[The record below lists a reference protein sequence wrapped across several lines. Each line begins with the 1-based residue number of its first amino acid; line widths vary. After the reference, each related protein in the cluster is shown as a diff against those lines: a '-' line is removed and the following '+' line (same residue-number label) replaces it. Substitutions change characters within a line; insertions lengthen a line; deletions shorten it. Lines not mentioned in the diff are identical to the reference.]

1 MLMIEQR
8 HSGFLPGAHAIEG
21 YGSGGFRFA
30 SMSHCGSIL
39 ALPSGI
45 YAWNVVSPSDIDV
58 ASLERV
64 FSEAPG
70 SIEHLLIGTGVDL
83 VPVAAPLR
91 QRLAKAGI
99 RAEPMATR
107 AAACTYSILL
117 GEGRRVAAALLA
129 VP

>member
-1 MLMIEQR
+1 MIEQR
-8 HSGFLPGAHAIEG
+8 YSGFLPGAHGIEG

-30 SMSHCGSIL
+30 SMSHRGSIL

-45 YAWNVVSPSDIDV
+45 YAWNAVRPSDIDV

-91 QRLAKAGI
+91 ERLAKAGI

-117 GEGRRVAAALLA
+117 EEGRRVAAALLA

>member
-1 MLMIEQR
+1 MVER
-8 HSGFLPGAHAIEG
+8 KYTGFLPGVHAIEG

-30 SMSHCGSIL
+30 SMSHRGSIL

-45 YAWNVVSPSDIDV
+45 YAWSAVTAADIDV
-58 ASLERV
+58 VSLGKV

-70 SIEHLLIGTGVDL
+70 SIEHLVIGTGIEL
-83 VPVAAPLR
+83 VPVSAALR
-91 QRLAKAGI
+91 RRLGEAGI
-99 RAEPMATR
+99 RPEPMATG

>member
-1 MLMIEQR
+1 MIEQR
-8 HSGFLPGAHAIEG
+8 YAGFLPGAHAIEG

-30 SMSHCGSIL
+30 SMSHLGSIL

-45 YAWNVVSPSDIDV
+45 YAWSAVSPADIDV
-58 ASLERV
+58 ASLEQV
-64 FSEAPG
+64 FFEVPR

-83 VPVAAPLR
+83 VPIKGALR
-91 QRLAKAGI
+91 QRLAKVGI
-99 RAEPMATR
+99 RAEPMATG